1 MPGKSSD
8 QRRGGKGERPF
19 EQRLQRLEELAARLR
34 EGSLPLEEAV
44 ALFEEG
50 MKLSRTLEKELA
62 RVERRV
68 EILTADQGETGAP
81 VDEEEET
88 EGGGPADGP
97 ALELFPE
104 LGDEDKA

>member
-1 MPGKSSD
+1 MPGKSTD
-8 QRRGGKGERPF
+8 QRKGGKAERGPGF
-19 EQRLQRLEELAARLR
+19 EQRLERLEQLAARLR
-34 EGSLPLEEAV
+34 EGSMPLEEAV

-68 EILTADQGETGAP
+68 EILTGDQGEAGDP
-81 VDEEEET
+81 VEDEQ
-88 EGGGPADGP
+88 GADGP

-104 LGDEDKA
+104 LDDEDKT